1 MTGKENKIKVLVYPR
16 DPNPY
21 QELVYSKI
29 PDKVQVQYLDNPTR
43 SNTLGLI
50 LLFPQ
55 LLYYRIKKSRIFHLH
70 WFYTFYTPFRNRI
83 FNNLVARAFYTL
95 LFLIFL
101 YSIKILGYK
110 LVWTV
115 HNVVPLEKQFLNT
128 VRIMRILSKLCDS
141 KIVHS
146 ETTLSNMKRLGMDV
160 EDSHIIPIGN
170 YGVLYPN
177 KIKKNEARKKLGIS
191 SKDFVFCFFGIIEN
205 YKGVPKLI
213 TDFLS
218 LDRKNIKLLIA
229 GKCSNPDLKQK
240 IMNYN
245 NYSNIHLKLDFIK
258 DKNIQIYLKAADIAV
273 YPFRSI
279 TTSSSVIL
287 SLSFGVPIICPRM
300 GNLKDLPENLGIFY
314 DPDDKSGLLRC
325 MEQAVKN
332 KEILDEMGSNAL
344 KYTKDLSWDNISFR
358 TSEAY
363 KKMLMT
369 D

>member
-1 MTGKENKIKVLVYPR
+1 MTDNDCNIKVMVYPR

-21 QELVYSKI
+21 QGLVYSKI
-29 PDKVQVQYLDNPTR
+29 PDSINIQYLDNPTR

-55 LLYYRIKKSRIFHLH
+55 LLYYRIKRSRIFHLH
-70 WFYTFYTPFRNRI
+70 WFYTFYAPFRNRL
-83 FNNLVARAFYTL
+83 FTNLITRAFYTL

-101 YSIKILGYK
+101 YFIKILGYK

-128 VRIMRILSKLCDS
+128 IKIMRILSKLCDS

-146 ETTLSNMKRLGMDV
+146 ETTLSSMKRLGMDI

-177 KIKKNEARKKLGIS
+177 EIKKDEARKKLGIDS
-191 SKDFVFCFFGIIEN
+191 ENFVFCFFGIIEN

-213 TDFLS
+213 KDFLS
-218 LDRKNIKLLIA
+218 FGRKNIELLIA
-229 GKCSNPDLKQK
+229 GECRNPDLKQE

-245 NYSNIHLKLDFIK
+245 NYSNIHLQLNFIK
-258 DKNIQIYLKAADIAV
+258 DEDIQVYLKAADIAV
-273 YPFRSI
+273 YPFKSI

-287 SLSFGVPIICPRM
+287 SLSFGIPIICPRM

-314 DPDDKSGLLRC
+314 DPDDKSGLLKC
-325 MEQAVKN
+325 MEQALKN
-332 KEILDEMGSNAL
+332 KEILDEMGFNAL
-344 KYTKDLSWDNISFR
+344 KYTKDLSWDNISYR
-358 TSEAY
+358 TSEVY
-363 KKMLMT
+363 KKMLMN